1 MSIET
6 GGNNPLA
13 NLFFSS
19 QRLLIVL
26 PDFPWNTLDG
36 GSLNSTEG
44 ILAEYRA
51 LPNPLQSPGR
61 IPVRQLGRYSCLM
74 DSGKTLFPIPTS
86 GLRPSPSPRHLR
98 TWTSSFVGVSCTWDT
113 STGELGPRSLPL
125 RTYTSAISLVLLMES
140 LNVHCLYLLDL
151 PYSLLALLMSG

>member
-61 IPVRQLGRYSCLM
+61 NLQAESRS
-74 DSGKTLFPIPTS
+74 
-86 GLRPSPSPRHLR
+86 
-98 TWTSSFVGVSCTWDT
+98 VSWDDI
-113 STGELGPRSLPL
+113 
-125 RTYTSAISLVLLMES
+125 AV
-140 LNVHCLYLLDL
+140 
-151 PYSLLALLMSG
+151 